1 MGGEIVLWR
10 MVESAG
16 LGNLEGLVVLLFKEG
31 SSCFLLGK
39 VLLRTIGN
47 DACDCDFSP
56 NDL

>member
-1 MGGEIVLWR
+1 
-10 MVESAG
+10 MVEGAG
-16 LGNLEGLVVLLFKEG
+16 LGNLEGLVVLLFKGG
-31 SSCFLLGK
+31 SSRLLLGK